1 MKPILFDGSATD
13 FNTQGLGALSDCIS
27 CFVTEERNGIYE
39 VEFTYPITG
48 VRYEAITTGR
58 IILVSH
64 DERKDLQPF
73 IIYRISR
80 PISGVVTVNAHH
92 ISYEL
97 NNVIVGPYEANNIGT
112 AFDGFHD
119 HAMTDN
125 SFTFWTN
132 KTSAGTFKVAAP
144 ASIRALLGGTSG
156 SILDAFGGGEYE
168 FDNKTVKLYQHRGYD
183 NGVTIRY
190 GKNLTDIT
198 ADTDAGSLYNAV
210 IPYWSNAE
218 DTIVYGGIVQGNGG
232 IAREETWTD
241 EGSSPIQD
249 ENGETITFRASLR
262 QVVPMDLSGEFS
274 EAPTVA
280 QLEARAQTI
289 LNNNEPWI
297 PKVNIKVDFIALWQT
312 EEYKNIAPLERVSL
326 CDTVTVQYAELG
338 VDATA
343 KVIRVVWDVLAE
355 RYSEMELGDAKT
367 SFADV
372 LMANTDERID
382 GKIKD
387 LTTYTDMEN
396 AIAHA
401 TELITGGMGGHIVF
415 LYDANEHPTDMLV
428 MDTDDVS
435 TAVHVL
441 RINVNG
447 IGFSS
452 NGIQGPYTSA
462 WTLDSRFNANFI
474 TAGTM
479 SAARIHG
486 GTLVLGGVNNGN
498 GAIVVYDASGNVI
511 GRWNNSGIEINGGIL
526 RTSDGVRT
534 SSIESGYTRYYQG
547 GLNSTEMIGRIGV
560 RVHDTLDAYGLAADI
575 PYTAEDI
582 GWYASKTAANTVY
595 DPVLTYIRYGGMA
608 GSAIQDDT
616 IFANRDFVITTGHS
630 LFSSDIDYCDI
641 TDSSLTDCE
650 ITDSTFD
657 GVVVDP
663 VWNLNSTRYAGVTK
677 TTGTFALVD
686 YNTSTSQVNGY
697 YAGCSMKFIHG
708 ILVDCVLP

>member
-1 MKPILFDGSATD
+1 MKPILFDGSATNY
-13 FNTQGLGALSDCIS
+13 NTQGIGALSDCILAL
-27 CFVTEERNGIYE
+27 VTEQRNGIYE
-39 VEFTYPITG
+39 LEFTYPITG
-48 VRYEAITTGR
+48 VRYGDITKGR
-58 IILVSH
+58 IVVVSH

-125 SFTFWTN
+125 SFTFWTD

-144 ASIRALLGGTSG
+144 ASVRALLGGTSG

-168 FDNKTVKLYQHRGYD
+168 FDNKTVKLYQHRGHD

-232 IAREETWTD
+232 ITREEIWTD
-241 EGSSPIQD
+241 EGSLPIQD
-249 ENGETITFRASLR
+249 ENGETITFHASLR

-297 PKVNIKVDFIALWQT
+297 PKVNIKIDFIALWQT

-428 MDTDDVS
+428 MDTDDAS

-462 WTLDSRFNANFI
+462 WTLDSRFNADFI
-474 TAGTM
+474 VAGTM

-511 GRWNNSGIEINGGIL
+511 GRWNNSGIEINGGII
-526 RTSDGVRT
+526 RTSDGERT
-534 SSIESGYTRYYQG
+534 SSIESGYTKYYTG
-547 GLNSTEMIGRIGV
+547 NLSNNSLIGSIGTGSYQTEWS
-560 RVHDTLDAYGLAADI
+560 YGLEMDIAYDADG
-575 PYTAEDI
+575 I
-582 GWYASKTAANTVY
+582 GWYASKNAANTVY
-595 DPVLTYIRYGGMA
+595 DPVLVYVRDGGIISS
-608 GSAIQDDT
+608 GGVIVDDAIY
-616 IFANRDFVITTGHS
+616 ANRDFVITSGYNLYGS
-630 LFSSDIDYCDI
+630 EIMECELVDCRID
-641 TDSSLTDCE
+641 
-650 ITDSTFD
+650 
-657 GVVVDP
+657 DP
-663 VWNLNSTRYAGVTK
+663 VWKMDSTDYNGVTASTTK
-677 TTGTFALVD
+677 FILPTALSSTGTIKSYRRDCQMTF
-686 YNTSTSQVNGY
+686 
-697 YAGCSMKFIHG
+697 KHG
-708 ILVDCVLP
+708 ILVQCALPLS

>member
-1 MKPILFDGSATD
+1 MKPILFDGSATN
-13 FNTQGLGALSDCIS
+13 FNTQGIGALSDCIS
-27 CFVTEERNGIYE
+27 ALVTEQRNGIYE
-39 VEFTYPITG
+39 LEFTYPITG
-48 VRYEAITTGR
+48 VRYEDITAGR
-58 IILVSH
+58 IVVVSH

-73 IIYRISR
+73 IIYRISL

-97 NNVIVGPYEANNIGT
+97 NNVIVGPYEATNIGT
-112 AFDGFHD
+112 AFEGFHSY
-119 HAMTDN
+119 AITDN
-125 SFTFWTN
+125 SFTFWTD

-144 ASIRALLGGTSG
+144 ASVRALLGGTSG

-168 FDNKTVKLYQHRGYD
+168 FDNKTVKLYQHRGHD

-232 IAREETWTD
+232 ITREEIWTD
-241 EGSSPIQD
+241 EGSLPIQD

-262 QVVPMDLSGEFS
+262 QVVPMDLSGEFT

-297 PKVNIKVDFIALWQT
+297 PKVNIKIDFIALWQT

-326 CDTVTVQYAELG
+326 CDTVTVQFAELG

-355 RYSEMELGDAKT
+355 RYSEMELGDPKT

-401 TELITGGMGGHIVF
+401 TELITGGIGGHIVF
-415 LYDANEHPTDMLV
+415 LYDANKHPTDMLV

-447 IGFSS
+447 LGFSS

-462 WTLDSRFNANFI
+462 WTLDSRFNADFI
-474 TAGTM
+474 VAGTM

-511 GRWNNSGIEINGGIL
+511 GRWNNSGIEINGGII
-526 RTSDGVRT
+526 RTSDGERT
-534 SSIESGYTRYYQG
+534 SSIESGYTKYYTG
-547 GLNSTEMIGRIGV
+547 NLSNNSLIGSIGTRSYQTEGS
-560 RVHDTLDAYGLAADI
+560 YGLEMDISYDADG
-575 PYTAEDI
+575 I
-582 GWYASKTAANTVY
+582 GWYASKNAANTVY
-595 DPVLTYIRYGGMA
+595 DPVLVYVRDGGIISS
-608 GSAIQDDT
+608 GGVIVDDAIY
-616 IFANRDFVITTGHS
+616 ANRDFVITSGYNLYGS
-630 LFSSDIDYCDI
+630 GIRECELVDCRID
-641 TDSSLTDCE
+641 
-650 ITDSTFD
+650 
-657 GVVVDP
+657 DP
-663 VWNLNSTRYAGVTK
+663 VWKMDSTDYNGVTAS
-677 TTGTFALVD
+677 TT
-686 YNTSTSQVNGY
+686 
-697 YAGCSMKFIHG
+697 KFILPTALSSDGKITSSRRDCQMTFKHG
-708 ILVDCVLP
+708 ILVKCTLPLS

>member
-1 MKPILFDGSATD
+1 MKPILFDGSATN
-13 FNTQGLGALSDCIS
+13 FNTQGIGALSDCIS
-27 CFVTEERNGIYE
+27 ALVTEQRNGIYE
-39 VEFTYPITG
+39 LEFTYPITG
-48 VRYEAITTGR
+48 VRYEDITAGR
-58 IILVSH
+58 IVVVSH

-97 NNVIVGPYEANNIGT
+97 SNIIVGPYEATNIGT

-125 SFTFWTN
+125 SFTFWTD
-132 KTSAGTFKVAAP
+132 KTSAGTFKVSAP
-144 ASIRALLGGTSG
+144 ASVRALLGGTSG

-168 FDNKTVKLYQHRGYD
+168 FDNRTVKLYQHRGND

-198 ADTDAGSLYNAV
+198 AETDAGSLYNAV

-218 DTIVYGGIVQGNGG
+218 DTIVYGGIVQGNGW
-232 IAREETWTD
+232 ITREEIWTD
-241 EGSSPIQD
+241 EGSLPIQD
-249 ENGETITFRASLR
+249 ENGETITFRSSLR

-297 PKVNIKVDFIALWQT
+297 PKVNINIDFIALWQT

-387 LTTYTDMEN
+387 LTTYTDMTN

-415 LYDANEHPTDMLV
+415 LYDSNEHPTDMLV

-462 WTLDSRFNANFI
+462 WTLDSRFNADFI

-511 GRWNNSGIEINGGIL
+511 GRWNNAGVEINGGII
-526 RTSDGVRT
+526 RTTDGSRT
-534 SSIESGYTRYYQG
+534 SSVESGYTKYYTG
-547 GLNSTEMIGRIGV
+547 DLYNNSEIGSIGTRSYQTEGY
-560 RVHDTLDAYGLAADI
+560 YGLEMDIAYDADG
-575 PYTAEDI
+575 I
-582 GWYASKTAANTVY
+582 GWYASQNAANTNY
-595 DPVLTYIRYGGMA
+595 DPVLVYVRDGGIISS
-608 GSAIQDDT
+608 GGVVIDDAIY
-616 IFANRDFVITTGHS
+616 ANRDFVITSGYNLYGS
-630 LFSSDIDYCDI
+630 EIMKCELVGCRID
-641 TDSSLTDCE
+641 
-650 ITDSTFD
+650 
-657 GVVVDP
+657 DP
-663 VWNLNSTRYAGVTK
+663 VWKMDSTNYNGVTASTINFILPTSVSNK
-677 TTGTFALVD
+677 GTITGYRQNCQMTF
-686 YNTSTSQVNGY
+686 
-697 YAGCSMKFIHG
+697 KHG
-708 ILVDCVLP
+708 ILVQCTLPLS

>member
-1 MKPILFDGSATD
+1 MKPILFDGSATNY
-13 FNTQGLGALSDCIS
+13 NTQGIGALSDCIS
-27 CFVTEERNGIYE
+27 ALVTEQRNGIYE
-39 VEFTYPITG
+39 LEFTYPITG
-48 VRYEAITTGR
+48 VRYEDITAGR
-58 IILVSH
+58 IVVVSH

-80 PISGVVTVNAHH
+80 PNSGVVTVNAHH

-97 NNVIVGPYEANNIGT
+97 SNVIVRPYEATNIGT
-112 AFDGFHD
+112 AFEGFHSY
-119 HAMTDN
+119 AITDN
-125 SFTFWTN
+125 SFTFWTD

-144 ASIRALLGGTSG
+144 ASVRALLGGTSG

-168 FDNKTVKLYQHRGYD
+168 FDNKTVKLYQHRGHD

-232 IAREETWTD
+232 ITREEIWTD
-241 EGSSPIQD
+241 EGSLPIQD

-262 QVVPMDLSGEFS
+262 QVVPMDLSGEFT

-297 PKVNIKVDFIALWQT
+297 PKVNIKIDFIALWQT

-462 WTLDSRFNANFI
+462 WTLDSRFNADFI
-474 TAGTM
+474 VAGTM

-511 GRWNNSGIEINGGIL
+511 GRWNNTGIEINGGII
-526 RTSDGVRT
+526 RTSDGERT
-534 SSIESGYTRYYQG
+534 SSIESGYTKYYTG
-547 GLNSTEMIGRIGV
+547 NLSNNSLIGNIGTRSYQTEGS
-560 RVHDTLDAYGLAADI
+560 YGLEMDISYDADG
-575 PYTAEDI
+575 I
-582 GWYASKTAANTVY
+582 GWYVSKNAANTVY
-595 DPVLTYIRYGGMA
+595 DPVLVYARDGGIISS
-608 GSAIQDDT
+608 GGVIVDDAIY
-616 IFANRDFVITTGHS
+616 ANRDFVITSGYNLYGS
-630 LFSSDIDYCDI
+630 EIMECELVDCRID
-641 TDSSLTDCE
+641 
-650 ITDSTFD
+650 
-657 GVVVDP
+657 DP
-663 VWNLNSTRYAGVTK
+663 VWKMDSTDYNGVTAS
-677 TTGTFALVD
+677 TT
-686 YNTSTSQVNGY
+686 
-697 YAGCSMKFIHG
+697 KFILPTALSSDGKITSSRRDCQMTFKHG
-708 ILVDCVLP
+708 ILVKCTLPLS